1 MEPTLRLSQDRNRR
15 IAPIEQTLSG
25 LPHREVHPAFFRK
38 IREKVKQFFGNST
51 LCMITPPRMKSGTA
65 KIGVELAPEK
75 VLFKSWTTE
84 PPFPIKKI
92 GAIEPRIMLTPIGM
106 DTAIAIRKTTNTK

>member
-1 MEPTLRLSQDRNRR
+1 
-15 IAPIEQTLSG
+15 
-25 LPHREVHPAFFRK
+25 
-38 IREKVKQFFGNST
+38 
-51 LCMITPPRMKSGTA
+51 MITPPRMKSGTA

-106 DTAIAIRKTTNTK
+106 DTAIAIRKTTNTNNAGIILLLLSPGQLLLLRLSSSVQSLLILFH